1 MINRLI
7 DQLVITIGQYARF
20 KEDQYVKQFDMLLTR
35 LEKATGLDRQG
46 AIKFLEK
53 EVEGENAA

>member
-1 MINRLI
+1 MLNHIINQLI
-7 DQLVITIGQYARF
+7 ITIGQYARF
-20 KEDQYVKQFDMLLTR
+20 QEEQYVQQFDMLLTR
-35 LEKATGLDRQG
+35 LEKATGLDRQD

>member
-1 MINRLI
+1 MIKRLI
-7 DQLVITIGQYARF
+7 DQLIITIGQYDRF
-20 KEDQYVKQFDMLLTR
+20 GEQQYVRQFDMLLSK

-53 EVEGENAA
+53 EVKGENAA